1 MNCLGGV
8 RASSIKQSL
17 GGYRQLP
24 LRLTE
29 FGKVTCFKAIKAATR
44 QLADS
49 LDHCFTNDIEP
60 FDRITPSTENLPYW
74 FYRQHQQPNTFN
86 GDSVKVNAVTLWETD
101 NACDRFLAR
110 STYDHNQYR
119 RHSRLRHFLTPC
131 RMTFP

>member
-49 LDHCFTNDIEP
+49 LDHRFTNDIEP
-60 FDRITPSTENLPYW
+60 FDRINPSTEDPADW
-74 FYRQHQQPNTFN
+74 IYRQHQA
-86 GDSVKVNAVTLWETD
+86 VKNLERRQRQGQCRDAVG
-101 NACDRFLAR
+101 NR
-110 STYDHNQYR
+110 
-119 RHSRLRHFLTPC
+119 
-131 RMTFP
+131 